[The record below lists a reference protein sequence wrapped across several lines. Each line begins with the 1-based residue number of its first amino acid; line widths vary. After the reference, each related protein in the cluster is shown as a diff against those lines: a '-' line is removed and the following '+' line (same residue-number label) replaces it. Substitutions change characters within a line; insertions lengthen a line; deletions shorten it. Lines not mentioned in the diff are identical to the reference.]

1 MSIARPL
8 RILLALMLL
17 CAQQLALAH
26 QVWHLGDQSG
36 QPAQQQLCDKHD
48 ALGTVGGALH
58 GAAMAPLGEE
68 AAFFFAVRPA
78 CVPAASTPGLAPA
91 SRGPPSLC

>member
-26 QVWHLGDQSG
+26 QVWHLGDKSG

-48 ALGTVGGALH
+48 AFGTVGGALH
-58 GAAMAPLGEE
+58 GAAMALLGEE
-68 AAFFFAVRPA
+68 AVFFAVRPA
-78 CVPAASTPGLAPA
+78 CVLAASTPGLAPA

>member
-1 MSIARPL
+1 MSIARAL

-26 QVWHLGDQSG
+26 RVWHLGDRSG
-36 QPAQQQLCDKHD
+36 QPAQQQLCDKHE

-58 GAAMAPLGEE
+58 CTAIALVAHAPGG
-68 AAFFFAVRPA
+68 FAVSCA
-78 CVPAASTPGLAPA
+78 CLPAASTPGFIPT
-91 SRGPPSLC
+91 SRGPPSFL

>member
-26 QVWHLGDQSG
+26 QVWHLGDRSG

-48 ALGTVGGALH
+48 VLGTVGGALN
-58 GAAMAPLGEE
+58 GAAITLVADAPAG
-68 AAFFFAVRPA
+68 FTVSCA
-78 CVPAASTPGLAPA
+78 CLPAASTPGFIPT
-91 SRGPPSLC
+91 SRGPPSLL

>member
-8 RILLALMLL
+8 RILLALMML

-26 QVWHLGDQSG
+26 QVWHLGVKSG
-36 QPAQQQLCDKHD
+36 QPAQQQLCDKHE

-58 GAAMAPLGEE
+58 CSAIALVADAPGG
-68 AAFFFAVRPA
+68 FAVSCA
-78 CVPAASTPGLAPA
+78 CVPAASTPGFIPT
-91 SRGPPSLC
+91 SRGPPSLL